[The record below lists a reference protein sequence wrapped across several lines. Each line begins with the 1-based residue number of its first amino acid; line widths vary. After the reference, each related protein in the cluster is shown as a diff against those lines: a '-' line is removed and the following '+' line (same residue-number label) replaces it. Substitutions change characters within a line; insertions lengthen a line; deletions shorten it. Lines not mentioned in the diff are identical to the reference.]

1 VLLILRE
8 IWTVS
13 CKLGTKINDR
23 EMSEKVKMN
32 KIERLVNVCR
42 KKGWNEKV
50 VLVCDVIWDIMGVVY
65 IGVVILL
72 SECV

>member
-1 VLLILRE
+1 
-8 IWTVS
+8 
-13 CKLGTKINDR
+13 
-23 EMSEKVKMN
+23 MSEKVKMN

-50 VLVCDVIWDIMGVVY
+50 VLVCDVIWDIMAVVY